1 MNPDS
6 DLPTPAGGS
15 DASRK
20 SGSADG
26 GRGVVGRRGEEIAAE
41 RLSTRGYRVIDRN
54 YRTREGEVDLV
65 AWDGPVLTFIEVK
78 ARRGRAYGLPEES
91 ITATKSE
98 RLIKVAYAY
107 MQAMET
113 PPEDW
118 RIDVVAIEF
127 GVGGTVRR
135 FEIIKGA
142 VEG

>member
-1 MNPDS
+1 MSPDS
-6 DLPTPAGGS
+6 DLPTLPGGPDS
-15 DASRK
+15 SGNSRP
-20 SGSADG
+20 ADG

-54 YRTREGEVDLV
+54 YRTREGEVDLI

-78 ARRGRAYGLPEES
+78 SRRGRAYGLPEES
-91 ITATKSE
+91 ITATKSA

-107 MQAMET
+107 MQAMDT

-127 GVGGTVRR
+127 GVGGMVRR

>member
-1 MNPDS
+1 MSPESDHQIPPDGPDS
-6 DLPTPAGGS
+6 GP
-15 DASRK
+15 
-20 SGSADG
+20 ADG

-54 YRTREGEVDLV
+54 YRTREGEVDLI

-78 ARRGRAYGLPEES
+78 ARRGRAHGLPEES

-98 RLIKVAYAY
+98 RLIKVAYTY
-107 MQAMET
+107 MQAMQT

-127 GVGGTVRR
+127 GVGGMVRR

>member
-1 MNPDS
+1 MSPDS
-6 DLPTPAGGS
+6 DGRDGS
-15 DASRK
+15 RN
-20 SGSADG
+20 SGPADG
-26 GRGVVGRRGEEIAAE
+26 GRGVVDRRGGEIAAE

-54 YRTREGEVDLV
+54 YHTREGEVDLI
-65 AWDGPVLTFIEVK
+65 AWDGPVLTFIDVK
-78 ARRGRAYGLPEES
+78 ARRGRAYGLPEVS

-98 RLIKVAYAY
+98 RLIKVAYTY

-135 FEIIKGA
+135 FEIIKGV

>member
-1 MNPDS
+1 M
-6 DLPTPAGGS
+6 
-15 DASRK
+15 
-20 SGSADG
+20 
-26 GRGVVGRRGEEIAAE
+26 VGRRGEEIAAE

-98 RLIKVAYAY
+98 RLIKAAYAY

-118 RIDVVAIEF
+118 RIDVVVIEF
-127 GVGGTVRR
+127 GVGGKVRR